1 MFYPISDV
9 YARHCRMGEKKGHH
23 HQLKLDLD
31 EPLEGHEEAQ
41 QQDGGRLV
49 VHGTGVGEEE
59 EEEKGEAE
67 CLQSTTTEQSSS
79 QGKGCCRILDR

>member
-1 MFYPISDV
+1 MLYPFSDV

-23 HQLKLDLD
+23 QQLKLDLD

-59 EEEKGEAE
+59 EKGEAE
-67 CLQSTTTEQSSS
+67 CLHSTTTEQSSS